1 MEYFSI
7 IFFLFEKNLK
17 IHTLKIIYILANKII
32 SFCYERCKE
41 FLHFRQRM
49 YKYIHVLLN
58 CNKLL

>member
-41 FLHFRQRM
+41 FLHSATN
-49 YKYIHVLLN
+49 V
-58 CNKLL
+58 

>member
-7 IFFLFEKNLK
+7 ILFLSEKNLK

-32 SFCYERCKE
+32 SYERCKE
-41 FLHFRQRM
+41 FLQSRQRM